1 MSEKESMDRKAL
13 KIVSDYAMEHLDV
26 TDDPN
31 VTVDFNTFIVWKCK
45 TLQNWKWLV
54 STTLHGM
61 YYEVTYNGDKQEF
74 YLDAY
79 KKFENRCI
87 PEEGDRLRCY
97 Q

>member
-1 MSEKESMDRKAL
+1 MESMESMDRKAL

-31 VTVDFNTFIVWKCK
+31 ETVDFSTFIVWKCK
-45 TLQNWKWLV
+45 TLQNWKWLI
-54 STTLHGM
+54 STTLHDGM

-87 PEEGDRLRCY
+87 PATKAML
-97 Q
+97 